1 MELKKIDWNEYCLKS
16 KYHESE
22 KYEFYLQVLN
32 VDEYIPT
39 GFTHEH
45 KELCFNCRPYQE
57 QGMRSEGC
65 YLRCSL
71 IGSLYEIVKIPPKFK
86 NKTLFDFM

>member
-1 MELKKIDWNEYCLKS
+1 MELSKIDWNEYCLKS

-22 KYEFYLQVLN
+22 KYEFYLQVYN
-32 VDEYIPT
+32 VGEYIPT
-39 GFTHEH
+39 GFLDH
-45 KELCFNCRPYQE
+45 KELCFDCKPYHE
-57 QGMRSEGC
+57 QGYKEDRS